1 LAPPVNIL
9 VRIVEIAHTMAD
21 GGFRNQLH
29 EPYRPAFEITI
40 GLKEDSAF
48 MTARSK
54 AVERGAAEPHG

>member
-1 LAPPVNIL
+1 MLGPTGDILSSHRIDCAP
-9 VRIVEIAHTMAD
+9 MAD

-29 EPYRPAFEITI
+29 EPYCPAFEITI

-54 AVERGAAEPHG
+54 AG